1 MWISSIKHCQ
11 LLLIFHLYFFHLIS
25 LAFTPS
31 SNSVKL
37 CEFLPSSNFNYYW
50 FSPSIS
56 FILFL
61 LLLHLVVIVLNC
73 VNFFHQALSIII
85 DFSLV
90 FLHLISL
97 AFTSSSNSVK
107 LCEFLPS
114 SNFSYYWFS
123 PSISFILFLL
133 LLHLVVIVLNC
144 VNFFHQALSI
154 IIGFSLVFLSS
165 YFSCFSTK

>member
-11 LLLIFHLYFFHLIS
+11 LLLIFLLYFFHLIS

-37 CEFLPSSNFNYYW
+37 CEFLPSGIVNYYW
-50 FSPSIS
+50 FFPCIS

-90 FLHLISL
+90 YFYFISL
-97 AFTSSSNSVK
+97 ASYYCLDCLSVMILSCNLCSERIISIK
-107 LCEFLPS
+107 LWKQWEERKVSQAIESEFLFYVCLKKKAITVKDIENS
-114 SNFSYYWFS
+114 S
-123 PSISFILFLL
+123 IC
-133 LLHLVVIVLNC
+133 VL
-144 VNFFHQALSI
+144 
-154 IIGFSLVFLSS
+154 
-165 YFSCFSTK
+165 